1 MMPQTLDEILDLKS
15 VSNFSAILAGGTDL
29 LVRMRNKTVHPQT
42 LICLDQIKDNSIR
55 DITDNGEEICIG
67 AAVTHSRL
75 INNPLIQQHF
85 PVLIKALSTLGSPQ
99 IRNMGTMGGNIVTA
113 SPAGDSLPPLYV
125 LDAQVELAGKKGF
138 RKMPVSLFIT
148 GPGITRL
155 APEEILWKILI
166 PKFPSYTWHHFEKV
180 GHRKSLSIAILSMAA
195 LVELTPDHIIKAIRL
210 AWGSMGKTVVTS
222 PETEKQLLGKSLDPA
237 GFIQAAEQI
246 RREVSPISDVR
257 ASAAYRRQVA
267 GNLLLRLSLGPLNPK
282 ESLYK

>member
-1 MMPQTLDEILDLKS
+1 MMPQTLDELLDLKS

-55 DITDNGEEICIG
+55 NISDNEDEICIG

-99 IRNMGTMGGNIVTA
+99 IRNMGTLGGNIVTA

-125 LDAQVELAGKKGF
+125 LNAQVELAGKKGL
-138 RKMPVSLFIT
+138 RKMPVSRFIT
-148 GPGITRL
+148 GPGTTRL
-155 APEEILWKILI
+155 TPEEILWRIRI
-166 PKFPSYTWHHFEKV
+166 PKFPSYAWHHFEKV

-195 LVELTPDHIIKAIRL
+195 LVELAPDHVIKAIRL
-210 AWGSMGKTVVTS
+210 AWGSVGKTVVTS
-222 PETEKQLLGKSLDPA
+222 PETEKRLIGKPLDPA
-237 GFIQAAEQI
+237 GLIHAAEQI

-257 ASAAYRRQVA
+257 ASAEYRRQVA
-267 GNLLLRLSLGPLNPK
+267 GNLLLRLS
-282 ESLYK
+282 SLAAEQNKDLP